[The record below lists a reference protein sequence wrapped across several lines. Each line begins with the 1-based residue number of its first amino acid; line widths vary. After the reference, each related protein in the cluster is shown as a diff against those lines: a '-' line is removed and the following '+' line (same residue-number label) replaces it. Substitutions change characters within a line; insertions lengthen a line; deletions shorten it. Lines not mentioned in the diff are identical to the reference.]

1 MNKDNDWF
9 FNILRLM
16 VEKHYALTDLG
27 LVKIERMKSNDNRFN
42 FCVSVNK
49 GLFED
54 LLNEDEKAM
63 LWANEEYL
71 KWKEGKINNEL

>member
-9 FNILRLM
+9 FNLLREM
-16 VEKHYALTDLG
+16 IKNRYCLTDLG
-27 LVKIERMKSNDNRFN
+27 LVKIERMKSSSDTFN

-54 LLNEDEKAM
+54 ILSEEEKNM
-63 LWANEEYL
+63 LWMNENYR
-71 KWKEGKINNEL
+71 KWKEGGENE